1 MKARKIEAM
10 YLNLAE
16 REAQEG
22 KRAWTAL
29 DYIIVGEISS
39 RRTFIDRTDS
49 GLLAAARGMGLQWGE
64 KFCFD
69 AEIGQRGEV
78 TFTALYPFDDGE
90 GETVDVF
97 E

>member
-1 MKARKIEAM
+1 MKATKIEAIF
-10 YLNLAE
+10 LNLAE

-64 KFCFD
+64 KFFFD
-69 AEIGQRGEV
+69 GEVGQRGEV
-78 TFTALYPFDDGE
+78 NFTALYPCGNGE
-90 GETVDVF
+90 EGTIDVF
-97 E
+97 S